1 MSKRTEEMK
10 QLKEKSLDELVV
22 LSRELTTEIDN
33 ERVKSYF
40 GDQTKVNDVSV
51 KRKKLARVKTLINQ
65 MNKDKKEDK

>member
-1 MSKRTEEMK
+1 MSKLTEEMK